1 MDNRHSKEL
10 KGWRALCFGMA
21 LLGGVVIAGC
31 VAGMDRTSRTSSDG
45 IGVLGLKKG
54 WQGNYAAE
62 VEWTVGTNVSSTNV
76 DWVMEVVDVA
86 EGERARAAVVRGF
99 LKDLAWYEPGNER
112 QFTVVAQEENRIY
125 QIACEDEAG
134 ARLMA
139 KRIAADGV
147 APETEVWLDLPL
159 AQDKRWAFDRER
171 ADLWYCW
178 RVEEEGLEAFAV
190 KGAAG
195 PEKRRTWKVVYRSAP
210 DHQIYTIADGIG
222 LVGYEFGHHGTVAG
236 AKVTLKGMK
245 GARE

>member
-10 KGWRALCFGMA
+10 KGWRALSFGVA

-31 VAGMDRTSRTSSDG
+31 VAGMDRGARTSSGG

-54 WQGNYAAE
+54 WQGNYAAA
-62 VEWTVGTNVSSTNV
+62 VEWTVGTNVSSTNI

-99 LKDLAWYEPGNER
+99 LKDLVWYEPGHER

-125 QIACEDEAG
+125 QIGCDDEAG
-134 ARLMA
+134 GRLMA
-139 KRIAADGV
+139 RRIAAEGV
-147 APETEVWLDLPL
+147 APGTEVWLDLPL
-159 AQDKRWAFDRER
+159 AQDKRWAFDPER

-178 RVEEEGLEAFAV
+178 RVEEEGLETFAV
-190 KGAAG
+190 KGVTG
-195 PEKRRTWKVVYRSAP
+195 RETRRTWKVAYRSAP

-236 AKVTLKGMK
+236 AKVVLSSVNEVRK
-245 GARE
+245 